1 MSWARRIPRRIRLA
15 TEILVTYRRA
25 KRAMR
30 RTDIRAAIATVRAG
44 GRARPRPGPVATQEA
59 VRLGRAV
66 TRTLTALPL
75 DDRCL
80 AQSLVLTG
88 LLARRQTPNTLVIG
102 ARPGADFGAHAW
114 IEVDGV
120 PVLATDDEEFPRLV
134 EL

>member
-1 MSWARRIPRRIRLA
+1 MSWARRIRLG
-15 TEILVTYRRA
+15 TEILVVYRRS
-25 KRAMR
+25 KRAMKR
-30 RTDIRAAIATVRAG
+30 SDIRTAIAAIRDEAG
-44 GRARPRPGPVATQEA
+44 ARRRPGPVSSAEA
-59 VRLGRAV
+59 VRLGWAV
-66 TRTLTALPL
+66 TRTLSTLPL

-88 LLARRQTPNTLVIG
+88 LLARRQTPNVLVIG

-120 PVLATDDEEFPRLV
+120 PVLATDDAKYPRLV

>member
-1 MSWARRIPRRIRLA
+1 MPPVSWPRRLRLG
-15 TEILVTYRRA
+15 TEILVVYARA
-25 KRAMR
+25 KRSMK
-30 RTDIRAAIATVRAG
+30 RTDIRSAIAAVREG
-44 GRARPRPGPVATQEA
+44 GRTRRRPGPVPTAEA
-59 VRLGRAV
+59 VRLGWAV
-66 TRTLTALPL
+66 TKTLSTLPL

-120 PVLATDDEEFPRLV
+120 PVLATDDATYPRLV